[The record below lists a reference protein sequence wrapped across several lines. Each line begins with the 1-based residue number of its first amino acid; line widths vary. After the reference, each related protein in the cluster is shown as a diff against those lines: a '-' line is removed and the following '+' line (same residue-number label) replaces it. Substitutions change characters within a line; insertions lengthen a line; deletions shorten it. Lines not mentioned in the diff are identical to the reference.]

1 MSSLSGIKIPE
12 NCVPRVRDEL
22 LQMDDEVK
30 KRRKEKEVAAENER
44 KRKLEYLQGH
54 RQLVENLTNH
64 KTMHTQSLTQ
74 PFDLRFPLQH
84 RMHPQAQP
92 TLPHLSSALLAL
104 PINASQTQQRTH
116 NSWSNNPSSFSN
128 TNQSSL
134 NSSVSLNLSQFYSP
148 AYMNAFQQTKNLPPS
163 LHQTKQ
169 PSSLSSKSP
178 FDDILDLTMSS
189 PSPSPDTTEGG
200 LNLDTLASNSTA
212 FAEDFNLE
220 SLISQTAPNVQH
232 AAQVQLP
239 LMLQQPLQASQQQQQ
254 QQNHNLLANNHHDLL
269 DYFDI
274 SLSPQMATQKASPS
288 SSTSSCSSSTSS
300 TSSVSN
306 NMGSLFSNPSPN
318 SLFSSSSSHF
328 PPAYLLS
335 SSDSGPL
342 PNGNCSSGALDV
354 REALN
359 SMLQAGPD
367 RKSVIQYRPQE

>member
-1 MSSLSGIKIPE
+1 
-12 NCVPRVRDEL
+12 
-22 LQMDDEVK
+22 
-30 KRRKEKEVAAENER
+30 
-44 KRKLEYLQGH
+44 
-54 RQLVENLTNH
+54 
-64 KTMHTQSLTQ
+64 MHTQSLTQ
-74 PFDLRFPLQH
+74 PFDPRFPLQH
-84 RMHPQAQP
+84 RMHPQVQP

-104 PINASQTQQRTH
+104 PINSSQTQQRTH

-134 NSSVSLNLSQFYSP
+134 NSSVSLNLSPFYSP
-148 AYMNAFQQTKNLPPS
+148 AYMNTFQQTKNLPPS

-200 LNLDTLASNSTA
+200 LNLDTLTSNSTA

-274 SLSPQMATQKASPS
+274 SLSPQIATQKASPS

-328 PPAYLLS
+328 PPAYLLA